1 MLIKVINANVKMT
14 KKYQHIIDTLKEDK
28 LETVS
33 KPVSTWRE
41 KVYPKPYVWV
51 DTSTLN
57 SINLK
62 KNKCKR

>member
-1 MLIKVINANVKMT
+1 MSN
-14 KKYQHIIDTLKEDK
+14 KYQHIIDALLKEDK
-28 LETVS
+28 IKTVS

-51 DTSTLN
+51 NTGTLN

-62 KNKCKR
+62 KTKCKK